1 MAVVTINPGE
11 SIESALRRFKR
22 KVMTEEI
29 IKDAKKHAFFM
40 PPGQK
45 AKLKSA
51 LARKRNKKKGLLTND
66 DGIHSNGLLTLER
79 ALHEVGDVFVV
90 APATEMSGAS
100 HSLTLARPLRIRQI
114 DERHW
119 TVDGTPTDC
128 VTLALH
134 KILNEEQLPHVCA
147 SGINHGGNLGD
158 DATYSGTVAGAL
170 EATILG
176 VPGLA
181 VSLVARENFDFTEAA
196 RFAVLAVN
204 KILSEGLPEGT
215 LLNMNVPLGDIK
227 GVRGTRQ
234 GIKNARPVISE
245 HIDPRGKPYFWI
257 GEQYF
262 RSKAEDGTDYRAIEE
277 GYVSITPLKSD
288 MTDHG
293 VLTQLESWSYLASSE
308 VLQG

>member
-1 MAVVTINPGE
+1 
-11 SIESALRRFKR
+11 
-22 KVMTEEI
+22 MTRI
-29 IKDAKKHAFFM
+29 
-40 PPGQK
+40 
-45 AKLKSA
+45 
-51 LARKRNKKKGLLTND
+51 LLTND
-66 DGIHSNGLLTLER
+66 DGIHSDGLVTLER
-79 ALHEVGDVFVV
+79 ALREIGEVFVV
-90 APATEMSGAS
+90 APAAEMSGAS
-100 HSLTLARPLRIRQI
+100 HSLTLARPLRIRAI

-134 KILNEEQLPHVCA
+134 KILKDDELPDVCV

-176 VPGLA
+176 VQGIA

-196 RFAVLAVN
+196 RFALMAVR

-215 LLNMNVPLGDIK
+215 LLNMNVPLAEIK
-227 GVRGTRQ
+227 GVKITRQ
-234 GIKNARPVISE
+234 GIKNARPVITE

-257 GEQYF
+257 GEKYF
-262 RSKAEDGTDYRAIEE
+262 RSNAEDGTDYRAIEQ
-277 GYVSITPLKSD
+277 GYISVTPLKSD

-293 VLTQLESWSYLASSE
+293 ALPQIGSWNYVLTSE
-308 VLQG
+308 LMPT

>member
-1 MAVVTINPGE
+1 VATIIATRSGE
-11 SIESALRRFKR
+11 GDGAKQGRFL
-22 KVMTEEI
+22 MTRI
-29 IKDAKKHAFFM
+29 
-40 PPGQK
+40 
-45 AKLKSA
+45 
-51 LARKRNKKKGLLTND
+51 LLTND
-66 DGIHSNGLLTLER
+66 DGIQSNGLIRLEE
-79 ALHEVGDVFVV
+79 ALKEVGDVYVV
-90 APATEMSGAS
+90 APASEMSGAS

-128 VTLALH
+128 ITLALN
-134 KILNEEQLPHVCA
+134 KILTTEEMPDICA

-181 VSLVARENFDFTEAA
+181 FSLVAREHFDFREAA
-196 RFAVLAVN
+196 QFAVVAIRKVLA
-204 KILSEGLPEGT
+204 EGLPEGT
-215 LLNMNVPLGDIK
+215 LLNINIPAKEIK
-227 GVRGTRQ
+227 GVRVTRQ

-257 GEQYF
+257 GEEYF
-262 RSKAEDGTDYRAIEE
+262 NTNSADGTDYNAIDL
-277 GYVSITPLKSD
+277 GYISVTPLRSD

-293 VLTQLESWSYLASSE
+293 ALSAIEAWNYLKDSE
-308 VLQG
+308 LLYKT